1 MSKRKKRFKLTLP
14 GILFLSAIGV
24 LVIAMI
30 AVIIALAGNCSNK
43 EQTRDASAASPA
55 ASELPEETA
64 SSQET
69 ANIDVDL
76 PEDTDAPQPQALTTP
91 DPDSHAPA
99 PIEPVGSDPQDTAG
113 TVVIAPTPET
123 KVTPTPKA
131 TEKPSPTIKVYV
143 KPSNAQKKAAKNGHV
158 SKDKVNMRR
167 GPGTDY
173 SIIKKEIKKN
183 TNVTLYELQNGW
195 WFVKCDGIYGYI
207 RKDMIKTGK
216 AATPKPTAT
225 PKATPKTTPTP
236 KGTATPKATV
246 TPKPT
251 ATPKDDRTPGPD
263 DKTGTIR
270 TASVAALRES
280 PSTKSRVLREL
291 KNGEE
296 VTVFYKCTGDD
307 GKEWYYVQYGSKKGF
322 VAKRLVKAPDGVPV
336 K

>member
-1 MSKRKKRFKLTLP
+1 MSTRKKRLKLTLP

-24 LVIAMI
+24 LAIAVIAI
-30 AVIIALAGNCSNK
+30 IIALAGNCSKK
-43 EQTRDASAASPA
+43 EPTRDASAASPA
-55 ASELPEETA
+55 ASEMPAGTA
-64 SSQET
+64 SAQET
-69 ANIDVDL
+69 ADIDVDL

-91 DPDSHAPA
+91 DPDSQMPA
-99 PIEPVGSDPQDTAG
+99 PIDDPVSSDPEDTAG

-123 KVTPTPKA
+123 KVTPTPKV
-131 TEKPSPTIKVYV
+131 TEKPSPTIKIYV
-143 KPSNAQKKAAKNGHV
+143 KPSSAQKKAAKAGHV

-207 RKDMIKTGK
+207 RKDMVKTGK

-225 PKATPKTTPTP
+225 PKVTPKTTPTP
-236 KGTATPKATV
+236 KGTATPKGTV

-251 ATPKDDRTPGPD
+251 PTPKDDRTPGPD
-263 DKTGTIR
+263 DKIGHIR

-280 PSTKSRVLREL
+280 PSTKSKVLREL

-296 VTVFYKCTGDD
+296 VTVFYKCTGD
-307 GKEWYYVQYGSKKGF
+307 GMEWYYVQYGSRKGF